1 MKKRA
6 TVSIEQV
13 MEQLTTSKKLGRTL
27 PDMAR
32 HFGTTKDRIKRVLGR
47 IQAEWRIVTLSDGTS
62 VYVLRRYKG
71 HEVKR
76 LYRRIAKAA

>member
-1 MKKRA
+1 MKKKP
-6 TVSIEQV
+6 TVSTEQV
-13 MEQLTTSKKLGRTL
+13 IEQLTTAKKLGRTL

-32 HFGTTKDRIKRVLGR
+32 HFGTTKERIKCVLGR
-47 IQAEWRIVTLSDGTS
+47 IQSEWRIVDLPGGTA
-62 VYVLRRYKG
+62 VYALRKYKS